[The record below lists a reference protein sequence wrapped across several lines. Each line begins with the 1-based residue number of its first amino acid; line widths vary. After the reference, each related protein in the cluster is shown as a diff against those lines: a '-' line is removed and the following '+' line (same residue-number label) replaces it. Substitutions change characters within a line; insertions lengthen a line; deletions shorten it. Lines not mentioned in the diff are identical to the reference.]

1 MAAKTF
7 KKLCGWAGHENPWLV
22 REQFRLLSDSG
33 MFGHKLK
40 ARKARPEY
48 FSLHRVARKVI
59 GKDVGGG
66 IQEIGDC
73 FPAGTMVRM
82 ADGTEKPIEQVKIGD
97 FVVTG
102 KNRVRMV
109 TDTIAKEFSGELV
122 YLRGKGCL
130 REVGATPDHRFVQ
143 VNKPR
148 NVRGGNA
155 EFLWTAIGEWQD
167 DTNSLLPSC
176 LGYEKETVYDLDD
189 GRSVKLDERL
199 GRLIGLFLAEGS
211 IDNNQQDKPCRVRFA
226 FGRHEN
232 DLVDDTVRL
241 FGDIFGSSPR
251 IHNLPSKPSVTL
263 VDVNDSPVAR
273 LFASIIS
280 GNVYSKRVP
289 SRVKISNN
297 QTKLA
302 VIKGWMDGDG
312 HGRVN
317 EVNGGNVCVG
327 VGVSASMDLLQD
339 MYELSLSCGL
349 KPNFQPR
356 KVVVGGGVKTRHPSG
371 QIALYGESA
380 FAIFPELR
388 EKSFSGKRR
397 PWTRRA
403 DMTKYGLA
411 TKSSI
416 VRREVFTGTVYCL
429 EVEGDHSFVANGYA
443 VHNCV
448 SWGAKHAVEYL
459 QCCDILIRGESEK
472 FRPVFSPYYYGTG
485 RVYVGKGQMG
495 NQDGSLGSWMAAAVK
510 KYGTLWANESGVPPY
525 SGAVAK
531 AYGDP
536 RPENDLDKWL
546 NTAKPFLVKDTVNI
560 STFDQLCDE
569 IASGRAVTIA
579 SGVGFRMT
587 PGRDG
592 YHEMSGSWPHQMC
605 IYGYGPDYALICNSW
620 GDVHGK
626 LKDFHEN
633 DDLPIG
639 TIRARK
645 KAVERIISEGETFS
659 FTNVEGFPEQDLDK
673 ALFDIIGKD

>member
-82 ADGTEKPIEQVKIGD
+82 ADGTEKPIEQVKIGEL
-97 FVVTG
+97 VLTH
-102 KNRVRMV
+102 KNQVKPV
-109 TDTIAKEFSGELV
+109 TDTIIKS
-122 YLRGKGCL
+122 YKGSVVTL
-130 REVGATPDHRFVQ
+130 SSLGNNRSVTATPDHRFVWS
-143 VNKPR
+143 
-148 NVRGGNA
+148 NA
-155 EFLWTAIGEWQD
+155 
-167 DTNSLLPSC
+167 
-176 LGYEKETVYDLDD
+176 
-189 GRSVKLDERL
+189 
-199 GRLIGLFLAEGS
+199 
-211 IDNNQQDKPCRVRFA
+211 
-226 FGRHEN
+226 
-232 DLVDDTVRL
+232 
-241 FGDIFGSSPR
+241 
-251 IHNLPSKPSVTL
+251 
-263 VDVNDSPVAR
+263 
-273 LFASIIS
+273 S
-280 GNVYSKRVP
+280 GNMDWKSIGNMQVGDVVYFLHDGKGVFVWSG
-289 SRVKISNN
+289 ISN
-297 QTKLA
+297 
-302 VIKGWMDGDG
+302 V
-312 HGRVN
+312 
-317 EVNGGNVCVG
+317 
-327 VGVSASMDLLQD
+327 
-339 MYELSLSCGL
+339 
-349 KPNFQPR
+349 
-356 KVVVGGGVKTRHPSG
+356 SG
-371 QIALYGESA
+371 QDFVG
-380 FAIFPELR
+380 
-388 EKSFSGKRR
+388 
-397 PWTRRA
+397 
-403 DMTKYGLA
+403 D
-411 TKSSI
+411 
-416 VRREVFTGTVYCL
+416 VYCL

-673 ALFDIIGKD
+673 ALFDLIGKD